1 MNGGINHISS
11 HQRKPSVQRIHSKKK
26 PVSIHGCLVYGQCL
40 ALTSI
45 ESAFESWVSCI
56 SRHRRAALSSW
67 AHPNARM
74 SAGIN
79 QRQNGAPSLPPK
91 IKKPTDCNGKFRS
104 NGPLKNFPNARE
116 LKEKGHNKRYCQ
128 VSNKLTVNN
137 FTDFNDRQQT
147 QIRSRFDPTRYN
159 AYLLP

>member
-1 MNGGINHISS
+1 M
-11 HQRKPSVQRIHSKKK
+11 
-26 PVSIHGCLVYGQCL
+26 
-40 ALTSI
+40 
-45 ESAFESWVSCI
+45 
-56 SRHRRAALSSW
+56 
-67 AHPNARM
+67 
-74 SAGIN
+74 
-79 QRQNGAPSLPPK
+79 PPK

-116 LKEKGHNKRYCQ
+116 LKEKGHNKRYCH
-128 VSNKLTVNN
+128 VSNKLTVNS